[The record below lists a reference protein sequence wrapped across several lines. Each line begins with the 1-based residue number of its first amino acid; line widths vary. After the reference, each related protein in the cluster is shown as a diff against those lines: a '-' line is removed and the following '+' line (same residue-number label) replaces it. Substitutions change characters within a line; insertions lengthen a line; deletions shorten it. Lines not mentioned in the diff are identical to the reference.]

1 MQGPHFAWTRP
12 DKELFAV
19 NRCLNRVG
27 LLLGLGLLVL
37 ALWACARAAY
47 TGRSQLLL
55 ISEGQETA
63 LGLQAAQDVL
73 KKERESRDE
82 MQAERVKRVGRRI
95 AQAANRPDYK
105 WEFHLIDKD
114 VVNAFCLP
122 GGKVFVYT
130 GILSLTT
137 SNDELAAVM
146 GHEIAHALE
155 RHGGERMSMALMA
168 QVGGQA
174 ASIALGSTVSPA
186 ASQVFN
192 QAYGLGSQVGVLLP
206 HSRAQE
212 SEADEVGMILAAKAG
227 YEPAGALT
235 LWQKMDSYQK
245 SKGQNAP
252 GWLST
257 HPSSAQRVA
266 DIQAKMGAIRA
277 RYFQP
282 ASLY

>member
-1 MQGPHFAWTRP
+1 MNRLMNRRL
-12 DKELFAV
+12 KRAV
-19 NRCLNRVG
+19 

-37 ALWACARAAY
+37 AAWACAKAAY

-55 ISEGQETA
+55 ISEGQETS

-73 KKERESRDE
+73 KKEKESTDHV
-82 MQAERVKRVGRRI
+82 QAERVKRVGRRI
-95 AQAANRPDYK
+95 AQAANKPDYK

-114 VVNAFCLP
+114 TVNAFCLP
-122 GGKVFVYT
+122 GGKVFVYS
-130 GILSLTT
+130 GILDLAT
-137 SNDELAAVM
+137 SNDELAAIM
-146 GHEIAHALE
+146 GHEIAHALV

-174 ASIALGSTVSPA
+174 ASLALGSAVGGG

-227 YEPAGALT
+227 YEPSGALS
-235 LWQKMDSYQK
+235 LWQKMDAYSAK
-245 SKGQNAP
+245 KGQNTPA
-252 GWLST
+252 WLST
-257 HPSSAQRVA
+257 HPASKDRIK
-266 DIQAKMGAIRA
+266 DIQAKMGAVRA
-277 RYFQP
+277 QYFQQ
-282 ASLY
+282 AQLY